1 MGGIFKSVGK
11 VLKKVAPIAA
21 GAAGMYLGGP
31 AGGALASSLFG
42 GGGGGGGDGGGDF
55 ASGLGGMAGSLYNF
69 YGQEKVDKGILEA
82 QLKAAE
88 EARNQLNPYAQAG
101 TDATQRLSNRLAQ
114 GFNLSNADELTR
126 QQYNSGLTAN
136 PQLTD
141 RALKGFQFNQADL
154 YNDPGYKFQ
163 FGEGERA
170 LNAQAAR
177 SGLLGS
183 GRALKEATQYGQG
196 MAEGQFGNV
205 YNRNFNTWNQE
216 NQNLSNLVTGGK
228 DAYQG
233 AFNRWGLEN
242 AGMQN
247 LAGTGLTAATGIGDI
262 ATNIGD
268 VRSGYRASRG
278 AGRANLVG
286 GLAGNA
292 GTVLGGMG
300 DYLTNL
306 GGEPAQVQGPPM
318 PSQSLKQGVFGNY
331 FAKSA
336 DMPLRTATRKP
347 FTGFGR
353 QSSAQNMR
361 LSKGMGGSNW
371 KVIG

>member
-11 VLKKVAPIAA
+11 VLKKAAPIAGA
-21 GAAGMYLGGP
+21 AAGMYFGGP
-31 AGGALASSLFG
+31 AGASLGASLGGSLSGKKSGGGGILGSLFG
-42 GGGGGGGDGGGDF
+42 GGDGGGGGGDF

-101 TDATQRLSNRLAQ
+101 TEATQRLSNRLAQ
-114 GFNLSNADELTR
+114 GF
-126 QQYNSGLTAN
+126 
-136 PQLTD
+136 
-141 RALKGFQFNQADL
+141 QFNQGDL
-154 YNDPGYKFQ
+154 YNDPGYQFQ

-196 MAEGQFGNV
+196 QAEGQFNNV
-205 YNRNFNTWNQE
+205 YNRN
-216 NQNLSNLVTGGK
+216 L
-228 DAYQG
+228 
-233 AFNRWGLEN
+233 NRWNLEN

-247 LAGTGLTAATGIGDI
+247 LAGTGLTAATGIGKI
-262 ATNIGD
+262 ATDMGN

-292 GTVLGGMG
+292 GSVLGGIG

-318 PSQSLKQGVFGNY
+318 PSQGLKQGVFGNY

-336 DMPLRTATRKP
+336 DMPLRTATRRP
-347 FTGFGR
+347 MTGFGR

-361 LSKGMGGSNW
+361 LNRGSGGSN
-371 KVIG
+371 

>member
-1 MGGIFKSVGK
+1 MGGKVFKSVGK
-11 VLKKVAPIAA
+11 VLKKAVPIAA
-21 GAAGMYLGGP
+21 GAAGMYFGGP
-31 AGGALASSLFG
+31 AGGALAGSLFG
-42 GGGGGGGDGGGDF
+42 GGGDGGGGDF

-82 QLKAAE
+82 QLRAAE

-101 TDATQRLSNRLAQ
+101 TEAIQRLSNRLAQ
-114 GFNLSNADELTR
+114 GF
-126 QQYNSGLTAN
+126 
-136 PQLTD
+136 
-141 RALKGFQFNQADL
+141 QFNQGDL
-154 YNDPGYKFQ
+154 YNDPGYQFQ

-196 MAEGQFGNV
+196 MAEGQFNNV
-205 YNRNFNTWNQE
+205 YNRN
-216 NQNLSNLVTGGK
+216 L
-228 DAYQG
+228 
-233 AFNRWGLEN
+233 NRWNLEN

-247 LAGTGLTAATGIGDI
+247 LTGTGLTAATGIGDL
-262 ATNIGD
+262 ATDMGN

-292 GTVLGGMG
+292 GSVLGGIG

-318 PSQSLKQGVFGNY
+318 PSQGVFGNY
-331 FAKSA
+331 FGKLAN
-336 DMPLRTATRKP
+336 MPLRTATRRP
-347 FTGFGR
+347 MTGFGR
-353 QSSAQNMR
+353 QSAGQTRR
-361 LSKGMGGSNW
+361 LNRGSGGSNW
-371 KVIG
+371 KVLY

>member
-1 MGGIFKSVGK
+1 
-11 VLKKVAPIAA
+11 
-21 GAAGMYLGGP
+21 MYFGGP
-31 AGGALASSLFG
+31 AGASLGASLGGSLSGKKSGGGGILGSLFG
-42 GGGGGGGDGGGDF
+42 GGDGGDGGDF

-101 TDATQRLSNRLAQ
+101 TEATQRLSNRLAQ
-114 GFNLSNADELTR
+114 GF
-126 QQYNSGLTAN
+126 
-136 PQLTD
+136 
-141 RALKGFQFNQADL
+141 QFNQGDL
-154 YNDPGYKFQ
+154 YNDPGYQFQ

-196 MAEGQFGNV
+196 QAEGQFNNV
-205 YNRNFNTWNQE
+205 YNRNLKRWAFE
-216 NQNLSNLVTGGK
+216 N
-228 DAYQG
+228 
-233 AFNRWGLEN
+233 E
-242 AGMQN
+242 GMQN
-247 LAGTGLTAATGIGDI
+247 LAGTGITAATGIGKI
-262 ATNIGD
+262 ATDMGKNRAD
-268 VRSGYRASRG
+268 YRVRRGQGRTDLSSG
-278 AGRANLVG
+278 L
-286 GLAGNA
+286 LDNA
-292 GTVLGGMG
+292 GPVLGGIG

-318 PSQSLKQGVFGNY
+318 PSQGLKQGVFGNY

-347 FTGFGR
+347 LTRFGR

-361 LSKGMGGSNW
+361 LSKGMRGSNW